1 MWFKNLR
8 IYRLT
13 DLLPCPVDELGER
26 LLATSFVPCGGLDT
40 QRSGWVS
47 PMGPTATH
55 LVHSAA
61 NFHLVC
67 ARTQQRRSLS
77 ISNHPSSCR
86 KCCSAS
92 LACP

>member
-67 ARTQQRRSLS
+67 AHTQQRLLPAAAIRAPTS
-77 ISNHPSSCR
+77 R
-86 KCCSAS
+86 TR
-92 LACP
+92 